1 MEELVSVMTSV
12 GTLMAVVAGG
22 LSVISLCYAG
32 ILWMTASGDPQKM
45 GQARMALMGAIGG
58 LVIVGIAFIVPRV
71 ISQVILEP
79 VGGVALTS
87 DTGFDC
93 DTVLRQ
99 QLVFQRAASNESRIN
114 QVISRIQAQNS
125 DTCSADVWNPRA
137 NDGNYVNAPR
147 ASTRVNP
154 GSLAIDEAEASELA
168 DGPPPDGVAGCWAVD
183 VLGVDSSGDAFDSSL
198 DATGRDATVGSTMV
212 PASLRN
218 GNNLDSTVRD
228 TSGRDSQN
236 NVIIYWASSSEERP
250 ADNSRCW
257 LYVRSLRTWDET
269 Y

>member
-1 MEELVSVMTSV
+1 MEELVSVMTSI

-99 QLVFQRAASNESRIN
+99 QLVFQRAASNQSRIN

-137 NDGNYVNAPR
+137 NDGNYVNAPL
-147 ASTRVNP
+147 ASDPIRVNA
-154 GSLAIDEAEASELA
+154 GSLSIEEVEPEWAA
-168 DGPPPDGVAGCWAVD
+168 DTATKAGCWPAD
-183 VLGVDSSGDAFDSSL
+183 VWGVNSSGVAFDNPQ

-218 GNNLDSTVRD
+218 GNNLDSTVRK

>member
-1 MEELVSVMTSV
+1 MEELVSVMTSI

-99 QLVFQRAASNESRIN
+99 QLIFQRAASNENRIN

-125 DTCSADVWNPRA
+125 DTCSADVWNPRVHDA
-137 NDGNYVNAPR
+137 NFV
-147 ASTRVNP
+147 STTVGPYAGSAIAVP
-154 GSLAIDEAEASELA
+154 GTLAAGTGFGCFQYNVLGFAA
-168 DGPPPDGVAGCWAVD
+168 DGSIEPTAGSPA
-183 VLGVDSSGDAFDSSL
+183 DA
-198 DATGRDATVGSTMV
+198 AGRDATIGSTMV

-218 GNNLDSTVRD
+218 GNNLDSVVRSS
-228 TSGRDSQN
+228 SGRDSQN
-236 NVIIYWASSSEERP
+236 NVIIYWAGTSEERP
-250 ADNSRCW
+250 ADNARCW

>member
-137 NDGNYVNAPR
+137 NDANYVNTDVVDR
-147 ASTRVNP
+147 AGGGLEVQIP
-154 GSLAIDEAEASELA
+154 LAEELA
-168 DGPPPDGVAGCWAVD
+168 DGTPPDGRAGCWPADVWAVSTA
-183 VLGVDSSGDAFDSSL
+183 GVVTDHANDAM
-198 DATGRDATVGSTMV
+198 GRDATVGSTMV

-218 GNNLDSTVRD
+218 GNNLDSVVRG

-250 ADNSRCW
+250 SDNARCW

>member
-1 MEELVSVMTSV
+1 MEELVSVMTSI

-99 QLVFQRAASNESRIN
+99 QLVFQRAASNMSRIN

-137 NDGNYVNAPR
+137 DDANYVGAKIGAGSTIITWSVPANAD
-147 ASTRVNP
+147 AACWITDAVYLVDGSP
-154 GSLAIDEAEASELA
+154 GWT
-168 DGPPPDGVAGCWAVD
+168 GAGRP
-183 VLGVDSSGDAFDSSL
+183 GDSD

-218 GNNLDSTVRD
+218 GNNLDSTVRK

-236 NVIIYWASSSEERP
+236 NVIIYWADSSEERP
-250 ADNSRCW
+250 ADNARCW